1 MTIKTLVPQ
10 SNNRFHIC
18 GMQLVASILQI
29 GRMAVKVLEAG
40 EVSKL
45 LLLQHDGSRMA
56 LLGLVVD
63 LADLTCHIDI
73 IGGRPL
79 LVGFDSGL

>member
-1 MTIKTLVPQ
+1 MTIKALVPQ

-29 GRMAVKVLEAG
+29 
-40 EVSKL
+40 
-45 LLLQHDGSRMA
+45 DRMA

-63 LADLTCHIDI
+63 LADLTCHIDV

-79 LVGFDSGL
+79 LVGFDSGLQLF